1 MRKQI
6 LLLCILCTL
15 IFSIAKSQS
24 SKRYVYYLDANL
36 SSVEKSKAVV
46 LGEGSYENGAFRLNC
61 YSMNRDK
68 LFLIAYCT
76 DSTLSEFN
84 GLYTS
89 FHLNGNK
96 EEEGNYKNGIKEGV
110 WQKWDS
116 LQRKV
121 DSTIYLQDQPTLSAT
136 FSYYQNGVLSYYTTK
151 DSLLD
156 TYSTVSYSKEGV
168 KSSEVFFKGQKGILT
183 MYTDNGIVTDSLF
196 TREEK
201 EAEFPGGEKGWR
213 TFLER
218 NLNANVP
225 INRKAPPNTYNV
237 RIKFI
242 VQKDGSITDISAE
255 TSYGYGMEEEV
266 IRVIKKGPKWVPAVQ
281 YGRNVK
287 AYRIQPVTFVVG
299 RWWRN

>member
-1 MRKQI
+1 MKKQI
-6 LLLCILCTL
+6 SLLFIFCVS

-24 SKRYVYYLDANL
+24 SKRYIYYLDATL

-68 LFLIAYCT
+68 LYLTAFCT

-84 GLYTS
+84 GPYTS
-89 FHLNGNK
+89 FYLNGNK
-96 EEEGNYKNGIKEGV
+96 EEEGNYKNGSKEGL
-110 WQKWDS
+110 WQKWDT
-116 LQRKV
+116 LQRKM
-121 DSTIYLQDQPTLSAT
+121 DSTVYLQDQPIVAT
-136 FSYYQNGVLSYYTTK
+136 EFSFYKNGVLSYYSTK

-156 TYSTVSYSKEGV
+156 TYSTVSYTKEGV

-183 MYTDNGIVTDSLF
+183 MYTDNGILTDSLF

-218 NLNANVP
+218 NLNPDVP
-225 INRKAPPNTYNV
+225 VNRKAPPGIYQV
-237 RIKFI
+237 SVMFI
-242 VQKDGSITDISAE
+242 VEKDGSITDVTAL
-255 TSYGYGMEEEV
+255 TSYGYGMEEEA
-266 IRVIKKGPKWVPAVQ
+266 IRVIKKGPKWIPAVQ
-281 YGRNVK
+281 YGRKVK
-287 AYRIQPVTFVVG
+287 AYRKQPLTFAVTL
-299 RWWRN
+299 N